1 MGTEESGKTVQQ
13 EVQEGEARLRA
24 SLEGWED
31 QTPPYRPVNDGVGT
45 LTPDVMQS
53 EDGRDWDDKK
63 PIIIVPTEEE
73 LEQFDWACSQNPNKF
88 KPRSP
93 LNFYNGGV
101 ESPEQENLRRR
112 IEAAKQGIEVV
123 GPI

>member
-1 MGTEESGKTVQQ
+1 MGTEESRKTEQQ
-13 EVQEGEARLRA
+13 EIQEGEARLRA

-31 QTPPYRPVNDGVGT
+31 QTDDGFVPTGDST

-63 PIIIVPTEEE
+63 PLIIMPSKED
-73 LEQFDWACSQNPNKF
+73 LEAFDWACSQNPKLGMG
-88 KPRSP
+88 PRSP
-93 LNFYNGGV
+93 LNFYT
-101 ESPEQENLRRR
+101 PEQEDLRRR
-112 IEAAKQGIEVV
+112 IEAAKQGIEIV